1 MDRDLY
7 RLLRLENDCSMA
19 DIENARE
26 RAKKLISTTP
36 NSGLDQDS
44 ALEYID
50 SVADLLQD
58 SEGRKCY
65 DALVYSHISGNI
77 THHELTRKRI
87 EIYNTQPGVVKIGA
101 SMIDAFKP
109 QLQLPDTLRVSLDT
123 ICRFC
128 DQKFDHHNES
138 TLLCKCSSRSG
149 HTLCAELFKS
159 EHVRCPVCRQAL
171 LMRSGISKYM
181 IYGVDKRYDPLT

>member
-7 RLLRLENDCSMA
+7 RLLRLENDCSVA
-19 DIENARE
+19 DIEQARE
-26 RAKKLISTTP
+26 RAKKLIDASP
-36 NSGLDQDS
+36 NSGLDH
-44 ALEYID
+44 ARAFEYID

-58 SEGRKCY
+58 NEGRQCY
-65 DALVYSHISGNI
+65 DALVYSHISGNM
-77 THHELTRKRI
+77 THHELTRRRI
-87 EIYNTQPGVVKIGA
+87 DMYNAQPGVVKIGT

-109 QLQLPDTLRVSLDT
+109 QLQLPETLKVSLST

-128 DQKFDHHNES
+128 DQKFNHRNES

-159 EHVRCPVCRQAL
+159 EHVRCPVCRQQL
-171 LMRSGISKYM
+171 LMRSGVSKYM
-181 IYGVDKRYDPLT
+181 IYGVDKRFDPLT